1 MEDKCIMCNEDIPEG
16 RQVCLICE
24 YEIGNIC
31 EICGN
36 KDKNICLTCRYWKI
50 RPYNSSD
57 FKASNS
63 KKRKFIT
70 YIREF
75 VKRKIKHKN
84 N

>member
-16 RQVCLICE
+16 RQICLLCE

-31 EICGN
+31 ETCGN